1 MWVRVVSIC
10 CGMLLV
16 GCSFGRPADVRLTQ
30 TIVPATVARETQ
42 VATAVPTATLAPT
55 VTATPMPVDTTL
67 RVRVIAA
74 DATSYAPV
82 VDIIEQAAQEIAID
96 VVVDVRSPDGALTL
110 QQGYFPDDIVD
121 LWVAGANDTWQLA
134 QVGAIS
140 NAPITTDVPSYPFV
154 AQATRNA
161 IGGGV
166 APIAAQNYLISIY
179 NTEILSSA
187 PATTDQLLT
196 MPGLLLRPRYRMAY
210 PWAEGR
216 WFDSMMQELQATT
229 VVSDGVQSINLDAA
243 TTAMQTLVDLRNLGP
258 RDVTSYLEATTDFL
272 YSRVPYTLDG
282 DAALRRYQVFSDT
295 LLLDYA
301 LPPVISASDSAW
313 LPPIDVVYAVV
324 PTDINV
330 ERRAQVLQ
338 LVQQLQRR
346 EAQDAL
352 YTQMRWIPIRNDILP
367 SKPDDRLAGV
377 LDQVGQLAGA
387 QLYDDATM
395 CRWDSYEQVLPFAL
409 LNIWKVSAA
418 VDTLQELI
426 EACPTMPVSP

>member
-1 MWVRVVSIC
+1 MWVRIASILF
-10 CGMLLV
+10 GIVLI
-16 GCSFGRPADVRLTQ
+16 GCSFGRPAEVRLT
-30 TIVPATVARETQ
+30 ATAIPTTAAIETA
-42 VATAVPTATLAPT
+42 VATIAPT
-55 VTATPMPVDTTL
+55 TTNEPSATATPKPVDTTL

-74 DATSYAPV
+74 DVASYAPV
-82 VDIIEQAAQEIAID
+82 VDIIEQAAQEIDID

-110 QQGYFPDDIVD
+110 QQGYFADDIVD
-121 LWVAGANDTWQLA
+121 MWVAGANDTWQLA
-134 QVGAIS
+134 QVSAVS

-154 AQATRNA
+154 AQASRNDS
-161 IGGGV
+161 GRGV

-187 PATTDQLLT
+187 PATTNQLLS

-216 WFDSMMQELQATT
+216 WFDSMMQEVQATT
-229 VVSDGVQSINLDAA
+229 VVSDGVQTINLDAA
-243 TTAMQTLVDLRNLGP
+243 TTAMQTLVDLRDLGP

-301 LPPVISASDSAW
+301 LPPVISASNSVW
-313 LPPIDVVYAVV
+313 LPPVDVVYAVV
-324 PTDINV
+324 PTGIDAD
-330 ERRAQVLQ
+330 RRAQVLQ

-346 EAQDAL
+346 EAQDAF
-352 YTQMRWIPIRNDILP
+352 YEQMRWIPIRNDILP

-377 LDQVGQLAGA
+377 LDQVGQLADA
-387 QLYDDATM
+387 QLYDDATI

-409 LNIWKVSAA
+409 LNIWKVSAT
-418 VDTLQELI
+418 VDTLKELI
-426 EACPTMPVSP
+426 EACPPMPSSP